1 MRGDA
6 MSFAPLNICDEQW
19 REAERPLLLPCAQEE
34 SRKQRFLVMASVFDN
49 ERSRAVGRLQLAGGG
64 NAADALFCG
73 FYVFC
78 PALQHG
84 ERHHLSQA
92 RSC

>member
-1 MRGDA
+1 MN
-6 MSFAPLNICDEQW
+6 SEV
-19 REAERPLLLPCAQEE
+19 ERPLLLPCAQEE

-49 ERSRAVGRLQLAGGG
+49 ERSHAVDRLRLTGGG

-78 PALQHG
+78 PALQQR
-84 ERHHLSQA
+84 ERDTISVKPDPVKMFK
-92 RSC
+92 SCL